1 MLGIQ
6 YKHES
11 KEDIGGFISKPVA
24 RPEYGTIYQHKGMLL
39 QNLHHRYLFITIKLP
54 HLSDLEQR
62 IPDFPNCDN
71 YGSLHTSNP
80 DPLLDDTPTNDNE
93 LHQAIC
99 NTFKINYFQEM
110 DVIIKIQNRLERKI
124 NYTLPAFLPNKINTM
139 QQGLVTSGDGIRNK
153 RAIPALAII
162 QGVAAIGGMMIKGI
176 NALVHAK
183 AASSFNNA
191 IKLINENVQITHDKL
206 ITLENRTAMMAKA
219 IIPVLKDCKQQINNT
234 NDGLNRQY
242 RMMTKA
248 HDRYNTLFG
257 QTHKTFQI
265 HHLALLMVKDYIM
278 ILVGTLQRIHRQYV
292 KYESALDDT
301 LIGIEH
307 LNSGYLTHCILDP
320 KTLAR
325 YLEAVEDDLEETAP
339 AFEPVFTNVYQY
351 YGNSLIS
358 FTNIIDYLLLQLPI
372 LIKLKIPVP
381 MSRFSIET
389 APVPLDA
396 ETYLGEKREY
406 TQIIPETKLIAL
418 TENNYIPLTQA
429 QISLC
434 AKIGYM
440 YYCEYA
446 HLLKKCTEHT
456 CMSAIYYDQGSDIK
470 AKQCKTIVTFD
481 TIPES
486 KILDAGDLLILSN
499 LQKPWTIAC
508 KDISRVFEIE
518 YSSYHILNRSKLCEC
533 SLIAG
538 NYLLSYTN
546 INCGN
551 IPEARDG
558 YFTTYYLFN
567 KIVLDV
573 ITEKF
578 DIQVDENTR
587 NQATLL
593 HNDIPGY
600 NLPTIDFVNSTTDQD
615 KDVSIL
621 EEDNSQIYAYLN
633 NVLVHMTDK
642 QQTAI
647 FKLNQDFNKN
657 KEKISQYIKY
667 AGNWQ
672 VASVICSY
680 MAMAC
685 DVLLIIAMIV
695 FLLKY
700 RKTMQAMLA
709 AFLQTNTKNNAI
721 QSVQVD
727 RIGRAYPP
735 LFMINLPKEEEII
748 DDLREITVMK
758 YVVQVIMII
767 VCIAIV
773 LIIMYFCCTKCRH
786 IRIIFKYCF
795 PFLPISRIVRTSR
808 RTDLFVEV
816 TNVTK
821 GNGIWA
827 HFVLTGC
834 FPTQIHL
841 SRPIQKDDVQIATVC
856 CIFKWIR
863 INWSNINVT
872 GISRTTIN
880 MPDMAYVSI
889 FMDNDLTHITEDHFE
904 IKLIARLLDQMYVV
918 QPPVFLLRYDYGPP
932 SAPQFPEHLHSL
944 LTHS

>member
-1 MLGIQ
+1 
-6 YKHES
+6 
-11 KEDIGGFISKPVA
+11 
-24 RPEYGTIYQHKGMLL
+24 
-39 QNLHHRYLFITIKLP
+39 
-54 HLSDLEQR
+54 
-62 IPDFPNCDN
+62 
-71 YGSLHTSNP
+71 
-80 DPLLDDTPTNDNE
+80 
-93 LHQAIC
+93 
-99 NTFKINYFQEM
+99 
-110 DVIIKIQNRLERKI
+110 
-124 NYTLPAFLPNKINTM
+124 M
-139 QQGLVTSGDGIRNK
+139 QQRPATSGESIRNK
-153 RAIPALAII
+153 RAIPTLAII
-162 QGVAAIGGMMIKGI
+162 QGVAAIGRMMIKGI
-176 NALVHAK
+176 NALVDAK
-183 AASSFNNA
+183 RASSFNNA
-191 IKLINENVQITHDKL
+191 IKLINENVQITHNRL

-219 IIPVLKDCKQQINNT
+219 IIPVLKDFKQQINNT
-234 NDGLNRQY
+234 NDRLNRQY

-248 HDRYNTLFG
+248 HDRYNRLFR

-292 KYESALDDT
+292 RYKSALDDT

-307 LNSGYLTHCILDP
+307 LNSGYLTHRILDP
-320 KTLAR
+320 RTLAR
-325 YLEAVEDDLEETAP
+325 YLEAVEDNLEETAP

-358 FTNIIDYLLLQLPI
+358 FTNIIDDLLLQLLI
-372 LIKLKIPVP
+372 LIKLKVQVP
-381 MSRFSIET
+381 MSLFSIET

-396 ETYLGEKREY
+396 ETYLGEKREC
-406 TQIIPETKLIAL
+406 TQIIPETELIAL
-418 TENNYIPLTQA
+418 TENNYISFTQA

-440 YYCEYA
+440 YYCEHA

-470 AKQCKTIVTFD
+470 VKQCKTIVTFD

-486 KILDAGDLLILSN
+486 KILDASDLLILSN

-518 YSSYHILNRSKLCEC
+518 YPTYHILNRSELCKC
-533 SLIAG
+533 SLTTG

-551 IPEARDG
+551 VPEARDS
-558 YFTTYYLFN
+558 YFTTYYSFN
-567 KIVLDV
+567 KIVLDI

-593 HNDIPGY
+593 HDDIPGY
-600 NLPTIDFVNSTTDQD
+600 DLPTIDFVNMTTDQD
-615 KDVSIL
+615 EDVSIL
-621 EEDNSQIYAYLN
+621 EDNLQIYAYLD
-633 NVLVHMTDK
+633 NVLVHMIDK

-647 FKLNQDFNKN
+647 FKLNEDFNKN
-657 KEKISQYIKY
+657 KEKISQYIKD
-667 AGNWQ
+667 AENWQ

-685 DVLLIIAMIV
+685 DVLLIVAMIV

-700 RKTMQAMLA
+700 QKTMQAMLT

-721 QSVQVD
+721 QLVQAD
-727 RIGRAYPP
+727 QIGRTYPP
-735 LFMINLPKEEEII
+735 LFMVNLPKEEEII
-748 DDLREITVMK
+748 DDLREITMME

-773 LIIMYFCCTKCRH
+773 IIIMYFCCTKCRH
-786 IRIIFKYCF
+786 TRTIFKYCF
-795 PFLPISRIVRTSR
+795 PFLPISHIVRTSR
-808 RTDLFVEV
+808 HTDLFVEV

-827 HFVLTGC
+827 HFVSTGC
-834 FPTQIHL
+834 FPTQIQL
-841 SRPIQKDDVQIATVC
+841 SRSIQKDDVHIETVC

-863 INWSNINVT
+863 IIWSNINVT
-872 GISRTTIN
+872 GISGTTIN
-880 MPDMAYVSI
+880 MPDTAYVSI
-889 FMDNDLTHITEDHFE
+889 FTDNDLTHITEDHFE

-918 QPPVFLLRYDYGPP
+918 QPPVFPPRYDDASP

-944 LTHS
+944 LIRS

>member
-1 MLGIQ
+1 
-6 YKHES
+6 
-11 KEDIGGFISKPVA
+11 
-24 RPEYGTIYQHKGMLL
+24 
-39 QNLHHRYLFITIKLP
+39 
-54 HLSDLEQR
+54 
-62 IPDFPNCDN
+62 
-71 YGSLHTSNP
+71 
-80 DPLLDDTPTNDNE
+80 
-93 LHQAIC
+93 
-99 NTFKINYFQEM
+99 
-110 DVIIKIQNRLERKI
+110 
-124 NYTLPAFLPNKINTM
+124 
-139 QQGLVTSGDGIRNK
+139 
-153 RAIPALAII
+153 
-162 QGVAAIGGMMIKGI
+162 
-176 NALVHAK
+176 
-183 AASSFNNA
+183 
-191 IKLINENVQITHDKL
+191 
-206 ITLENRTAMMAKA
+206 MMAKA
-219 IIPVLKDCKQQINNT
+219 IIPILKDFKQQIDNT
-234 NDGLNRQY
+234 NDRLNTKY
-242 RMMTKA
+242 WMMTRA
-248 HDRYNTLFG
+248 HDRYNRLFR

-265 HHLALLMVKDYIM
+265 HHLALLMVKDYIK
-278 ILVGTLQRIHRQYV
+278 ILVGTLQRIHRQYLR
-292 KYESALDDT
+292 YESALDDT

-320 KTLAR
+320 KILAK
-325 YLEAVEDDLEETAP
+325 YLEAIEDDLEETAP
-339 AFEPVFTNVYQY
+339 EFELVFTNVYQY

-358 FTNIIDYLLLQLPI
+358 FTNIIDDLLLQLPI
-372 LIKLKIPVP
+372 LIKLKVQVP
-381 MSRFSIET
+381 MSLFSIEM

-406 TQIIPETKLIAL
+406 TQIILETELIAL
-418 TENNYIPLTQA
+418 TKNNYISLMQA

-446 HLLKKCTEHT
+446 HLLKKCMEHT
-456 CMSAIYYDQGSDIK
+456 CMSAIYYNQGSDIK
-470 AKQCKTIVTFD
+470 AKQCKTIVTFE
-481 TIPES
+481 TMPES

-508 KDISRVFEIE
+508 KDISRVFEIG
-518 YSSYHILNRSKLCEC
+518 YSTYRILNRLELCEC
-533 SLIAG
+533 SLTTG

-551 IPEARDG
+551 APEARDS
-558 YFTTYYLFN
+558 YFTTYYSFN

-600 NLPTIDFVNSTTDQD
+600 ELPTIDFVQTTTDQD
-615 KDVSIL
+615 EDVSIL
-621 EEDNSQIYAYLN
+621 EEDNSQIYSHLN
-633 NVLVHMTDK
+633 NVLVHMIDK

-647 FKLNQDFNKN
+647 FKSNQDFNKN

-667 AGNWQ
+667 TENRQ

-680 MAMAC
+680 TVMAC
-685 DVLLIIAMIV
+685 DVLLIVAMIV

-700 RKTMQAMLA
+700 HKTMQVMLA
-709 AFLQTNTKNNAI
+709 AFLQINTKNTGI
-721 QSVQVD
+721 QSVQAD
-727 RIGRAYPP
+727 QIGRTYPP
-735 LFMINLPKEEEII
+735 LFTLNLPKEEEIM
-748 DDLREITVMK
+748 DDLREITAIE

-767 VCIAIV
+767 VSIAIV
-773 LIIMYFCCTKCRH
+773 LIIMYFCCMKCRH
-786 IRIIFKYCF
+786 THTIFKYCF

-827 HFVLTGC
+827 HFVTTGC
-834 FPTQIHL
+834 FPTQIQL
-841 SRPIQKDDVQIATVC
+841 SRPIQKDDVQIETIC

-863 INWSNINVT
+863 INWLSINVT
-872 GISRTTIN
+872 GISGIMIT
-880 MPDMAYVSI
+880 MPDTAYVSI
-889 FMDNDLTHITEDHFE
+889 FTDNDLTHITEDHFE
-904 IKLIARLLDQMYVV
+904 IKMIARLLDQMYVI
-918 QPPVFLLRYDYGPP
+918 QPPMFPPRYDDTPP